1 MLFIVCICA
10 CRLCIL
16 VFACNTL
23 NSFDSVVVVSKA
35 VVIVNVAV
43 VAASAVVL

>member
-1 MLFIVCICA
+1 
-10 CRLCIL
+10 
-16 VFACNTL
+16 L

-35 VVIVNVAV
+35 VVTVNVAV